1 MRDYKN
7 LVPCVMQTTHF
18 ASVSTK
24 IRTVFNGAKSCCRV
38 SIDGQISIR
47 SAHVPQW
54 YNARVVCGNP
64 RFDTGVMH
72 LFFVWPNV
80 RSTLRQHYEAN
91 THSGYAMTIWQVAG
105 CCASWLCACLHQVHP
120 AHTGEARAGPAVR
133 VPSTLAAL
141 YAAVTTQHTQRAC
154 HDDVSQCWVL
164 CVVSA
169 SGALCTHRRS
179 PSRATRRCR
188 CPIMISAGCTRCR
201 RHQPAHTVGMP

>member
-1 MRDYKN
+1 MVLRDYKN

-80 RSTLRQHYEAN
+80 SISL
-91 THSGYAMTIWQVAG
+91 
-105 CCASWLCACLHQVHP
+105 LP
-120 AHTGEARAGPAVR
+120 VR
-133 VPSTLAAL
+133 VRVRVRLGLGLGLGLGYCILPTGFHNPDF
-141 YAAVTTQHTQRAC
+141 Q
-154 HDDVSQCWVL
+154 
-164 CVVSA
+164 
-169 SGALCTHRRS
+169 G
-179 PSRATRRCR
+179 
-188 CPIMISAGCTRCR
+188 
-201 RHQPAHTVGMP
+201 